1 MKLLALLIGLV
12 IERLATRFFH
22 LRELRWFDRVIDS
35 GFRQVDRFHKWPALI
50 PVLML
55 AVVLVLPVLLI
66 RLSLGDTLFGFPYLF
81 LAVFVL
87 FFSLGPKDIGEDVD
101 EYCGALETG
110 DDDRINASVK
120 AMTETELPDSVAE
133 RTQCFEEAVC
143 IQANNRLFAVIFW
156 FVVLGPVGAWAYRV
170 TDLMRRRAVF
180 KAARVEAPNDGEA
193 SASDAAD
200 RLVHAAGHLHGWLA
214 WIPARLT
221 AIGFGLA
228 GSFDGAK
235 SAWRTPADGQL
246 VTLITQSEQLLAR
259 VGTAALALHK
269 LDGESDTDR
278 AIRGAAAANGMVFR
292 LLFIWA
298 AVIAAMT
305 LYGWSV

>member
-1 MKLLALLIGLV
+1 MKLLALLIGLG

-22 LRELRWFDRVIDS
+22 LRELRWFDRLIDG
-35 GFRQVDRFHKWPALI
+35 GFRQVTRLHRWPALI
-50 PVLML
+50 PVMAMAIL
-55 AVVLVLPVLLI
+55 LVLPVLLI

-87 FFSLGPKDIGEDVD
+87 FFSLGPKDIGEDID
-101 EYCGALETG
+101 EYCGALEA
-110 DDDRINASVK
+110 DDEERIRVSAK
-120 AMTETELPDSVAE
+120 AMTEAELPDDVAE

-143 IQANNRLFAVIFW
+143 IQANNRLFAIIFW

-180 KAARVEAPNDGEA
+180 NATREEASNNGEA
-193 SASDAAD
+193 APEDIGG
-200 RLVHAAGHLHGWLA
+200 RLLHAAGQLHGWLA

-228 GSFDGAK
+228 GSFDNATT
-235 SAWRTPADGQL
+235 AWRTPAESQGL
-246 VTLITQSEQLLAR
+246 TLGEQSEQLLAR

-269 LDGESDTDR
+269 LEGESDTER
-278 AIRGAAAANGMVFR
+278 AIRGATAANGMVFR

>member
-1 MKLLALLIGLV
+1 MKLLALLIGLI

-22 LRELRWFDRVIDS
+22 LRELRWFDRVIDA
-35 GFRQVDRFHKWPALI
+35 GFRQAARLHKWPALI
-50 PVLML
+50 PVCVM
-55 AVVLVLPVLLI
+55 AIILVLPIIVI

-101 EYCGALETG
+101 EYCDALQAG
-110 DDDRINASVK
+110 DEDRISASTK
-120 AMTETELPDSVAE
+120 AMIEAQIPESVE
-133 RTQCFEEAVC
+133 QRTQRFEEAVC

-156 FVVLGPVGAWAYRV
+156 FVLLGPVGAWAYRV

-180 KAARVEAPNDGEA
+180 NAAREELPNEGEVAA
-193 SASDAAD
+193 SGTAD
-200 RLVHAAGHLHGWLA
+200 RLLLAAGQLHGWLA
-214 WIPARLT
+214 WFPARLT

-228 GSFDGAK
+228 GSFDNAT
-235 SAWRTPADGQL
+235 SAWRASAEDHSL
-246 VTLITQSEQLLAR
+246 TLSEHSEQLLAR

-269 LDGESDTDR
+269 LDGESDTER
-278 AIRGAAAANGMVFR
+278 AVRGAGAANGMVFR

-298 AVIAAMT
+298 AIIAAMT

>member
-22 LRELRWFDRVIDS
+22 LRELRWFDRLIDS
-35 GFRQVDRFHKWPALI
+35 GFRHATKLHRLPGLI
-50 PVLML
+50 PVVAIAIL
-55 AVVLVLPVLLI
+55 LVLPVLLI
-66 RLSLGDTLFGFPYLF
+66 RISLGDAMFGFPYLI

-87 FFSLGPKDIGEDVD
+87 FFSLGPRDIGEDID
-101 EYCGALETG
+101 EYCGAIDA
-110 DDDRINASVK
+110 DDDERVRASVK
-120 AMTETELPDSVAE
+120 AMTEVEFPGDVAA
-133 RTQCFEEAVC
+133 RTKCFEEAVC

-156 FVVLGPVGAWAYRV
+156 FVLLGPVGAWAYRA
-170 TDLMRRRAVF
+170 TDLIRRRAVF
-180 KAARVEAPNDGEA
+180 SASRAEAPVDGQ
-193 SASDAAD
+193 AAPENNED
-200 RLVHAAGHLHGWLA
+200 RLLRAASQLHSWLA

-228 GSFDGAK
+228 GSFDNAT
-235 SAWRTPADGQL
+235 SAWRAATESEDL
-246 VTLITQSEQLLAR
+246 TLGEQSELLLAR

-269 LDGESDTDR
+269 LDGESDAER
-278 AIRGAAAANGMVFR
+278 GVRGATAAKGLVFR

>member
-1 MKLLALLIGLV
+1 MKLLALLIGLL

-22 LRELRWFDRVIDS
+22 LRELRWFDRVIDD
-35 GFRQVDRFHKWPALI
+35 GLQQVARLHKWPALI
-50 PVLML
+50 PVFML
-55 AVVLVLPVLLI
+55 ATILVLPVLI
-66 RLSLGDTLFGFPYLF
+66 VRLSLGDSLFGFPYLL

-87 FFSLGPKDIGEDVD
+87 FFSLGPKDIGEDID
-101 EYCGALETG
+101 EYCGALEAG
-110 DDDRINASVK
+110 DEDRISASVK
-120 AMTETELPDSVAE
+120 AMTEAELPDGVAE
-133 RTQCFEEAVC
+133 RTQHFEEAVC

-170 TDLMRRRAVF
+170 TDLVRRRAVF
-180 KAARVEAPNDGEA
+180 NAARDTTPNDGEV
-193 SASDAAD
+193 AAEATVD
-200 RLVHAAGHLHGWLA
+200 RFLQAAGQLHGWLA

-228 GSFDGAK
+228 GSFDSAK
-235 SAWRTPADGQL
+235 SAWRSSAGDQ
-246 VTLITQSEQLLAR
+246 TLSLSEHNEQLLAR
-259 VGTAALALHK
+259 VGTAALALQK
-269 LDGESDTDR
+269 LDEESDTER
-278 AIRGAAAANGMVFR
+278 AVRGAAAASGMVFR